1 MDRTISFVD
10 ESSLKPIKSK
20 AELLEIMKQCEQE
33 KELFLSNLDLSEMDD
48 CSCINFDRYQL
59 DNIVFSKFRPD
70 NPQKR
75 HLFNLSFV
83 GAQLSRVCFAQANL
97 QQCNFDTMDL
107 RAYEF
112 FYKKI
117 YGKDMPEDKKDK
129 RIAKLNSV
137 DFFFCNLSYCRFR
150 GNQACQVDF
159 RYSHVC
165 DCTMSEFDLTYGDFY
180 FCYFKGST
188 NFIDSRF
195 TYCSFTCSSFEN
207 DCIRMNNIIAGIAQ
221 ENSQIYHDELIRNA
235 QWLKYNPC
243 HSFSSMNHESHNDEE
258 QDKSNAKIAG
268 EAMHVYKQLSGLY
281 AGKGLN
287 RDSNRAYRMSKLCEI
302 KYCKLRI
309 MLAWKEGKIKTL
321 FAYQWGFIKAWMTR
335 LMGFG
340 YQWKA
345 TVTWFV
351 LIVIGYGL
359 FGMFRKGTNN
369 DYNIIFHSLYNSMGP
384 HDRFTDMVPLP
395 WASFESISG
404 ILLIGFLGFI
414 IANNIRNDS

>member
-1 MDRTISFVD
+1 MARTISFVD
-10 ESSLKPIKSK
+10 ESKLKLIKNK
-20 AELLEIMKQCEQE
+20 ADLLRIMRRCELKN
-33 KELFLSNLDLSEMDD
+33 KLFLSNLDLSEMHD
-48 CSCINFDRYQL
+48 CSCINFDGYRL

-83 GAQLSRVCFAQANL
+83 GAQLSRVSFAQACL

-107 RAYEF
+107 KAYKLH
-112 FYKKI
+112 YQKM
-117 YGKDMPEDKKDK
+117 YGQDMPEDKKDE

-137 DFFFCNLSYCRFR
+137 DFFFSNLCYCRFR
-150 GNQACQVDF
+150 GNQASLVDF

-180 FCYFKGST
+180 FCNFKGST

-195 TYCSFTCSSFEN
+195 THCSFTCSSFEN
-207 DCIRMNNIIAGIAQ
+207 DCIRMNNIIKGIAQ
-221 ENSQIYHDELIRNA
+221 ENSQIYHEKLIRNT

-243 HSFSSMNHESHNDEE
+243 HSFSSMNHESNIDEE
-258 QDKSNAKIAG
+258 KDESNAKIAG

-302 KYCKLRI
+302 KYCKLKM
-309 MLAWKEGKIKTL
+309 MLAWKKGEIKNL
-321 FAYQWGFIKAWMTR
+321 FAYLWSFIKTGMTR

-384 HDRFTDMVPLP
+384 HDCFTDMVPLP
-395 WASFESISG
+395 WASFESILG